1 MKRKLYNPA
10 ARSRRLPVGIKALVA
25 LVTLVVASC
34 SADTDNGPGLPDS
47 PRPLQITALAPP
59 SMTVTRSVA
68 GKTEWKGDG
77 TEKIG
82 ISADDGQMW
91 TYGRYAIIDKAGNTL
106 TLPGDTALYLR
117 SKDVTQFVA
126 WYPGDADNRIYY
138 DISDQ
143 STPEKL
149 KQVDFLRALERRQG
163 FGDPLRLQFQH
174 VMAKVRIEVL
184 GNHYPQQAEA
194 AIFGYT
200 YTVFAGKNMPFLP
213 PNETYEPYYS
223 SRSYLKAC
231 PDPEPGRDG
240 LVAFEILLPPRQ
252 TLTDRNIIRLTLDG
266 QVYNYYPNNV
276 TLEAGEVYTY
286 EVSLP

>member
-1 MKRKLYNPA
+1 MKGKLYNPA
-10 ARSRRLPVGIKALVA
+10 ARSRRLPAGIKALVA
-25 LVTLVVASC
+25 LIALVVASC
-34 SADTDNGPGLPDS
+34 SADTDNGLDLPDS
-47 PRPLQITALAPP
+47 PRPLQITALAPHP
-59 SMTVTRSVA
+59 MTRSVA

-91 TYGRYAIIDKAGNTL
+91 TFGRYVIIDKAGNTL

-117 SKDVTQFVA
+117 SNNTTRFVA
-126 WYPGDADNRIYY
+126 WYPGDADNQIYY

-149 KQVDFLRALERRQG
+149 KQCDFLRAVVRGHDFSE
-163 FGDPLRLQFQH
+163 PLKLQFGH
-174 VMAKVRIEVL
+174 AMAKVRIEVL

-200 YTVFAGKNMPFLP
+200 YTVFAGKNLPFLP

-223 SRSYLKAC
+223 PRSYLKAC

-240 LVAFEILLPPRQ
+240 LVAFEILLPPQ

-266 QVYNYYPNNV
+266 KVYNYYPNNV
-276 TLEAGEVYTY
+276 KLEAGEVYTY